1 MQAASR
7 PPSSG
12 LSSQS
17 RRIAIFAIL
26 LFGLSGLI
34 SGFAMGA
41 FIRPKIPGVTTNGGS
56 GITPP
61 VSQGTSTT
69 RSSPGSKNL
78 YVALPKLSSFSYTE
92 TADGATQYTASTVIL
107 DKSTNQPIQ
116 NTDVTCKLW
125 LAKDFEDS
133 NDLLKANNYAIL
145 TDVGNLQQPF
155 STEEQNALH
164 FIAPSQQTMA
174 CTPHG
179 NTSWTYTIS
188 PSVKSGSYYL
198 FVVDDWKG
206 KHFNWW
212 AQAIRIKGGGD

>member
-17 RRIAIFAIL
+17 RRIAIIAIL

-41 FIRPKIPGVTTNGGS
+41 FIRPKIPGVTTSNGN

-61 VSQGTSTT
+61 VSQSTSATT
-69 RSSPGSKNL
+69 SPGSKNL
-78 YVALPKLSSFSYTE
+78 SVAEPKLTAFTYLE
-92 TADGATQYTASTVIL
+92 IADGATQYTASTVIR
-107 DKSTNQPIQ
+107 DESTNKPIQ

-125 LAKDFEDS
+125 LAKDFQHS

-145 TDVGNLQQPF
+145 TDVANLQQPL

-164 FIAPSQQTMA
+164 FIAPSQQTKA
-174 CTPHG
+174 CTPQG

-188 PSVKSGSYYL
+188 PSVKPGSYFL

-212 AQAIRIKGGGD
+212 AQAIRIKSGGD

>member
-1 MQAASR
+1 MQAATR

-41 FIRPKIPGVTTNGGS
+41 FIHPKIPGVPTSNGN

-61 VSQGTSTT
+61 VSQSTSTRT
-69 RSSPGSKNL
+69 SPGSKNL
-78 YVALPKLSSFSYTE
+78 SVAFPKLTAFTYSE
-92 TADGATQYTASTVIL
+92 IADGGTQYTVSTVIR
-107 DKSTNQPIQ
+107 DESNNKPIQ

-125 LAKDFEDS
+125 LAKDFEHS
-133 NDLLKANNYAIL
+133 NELLKANNYAIL
-145 TDVGNLQQPF
+145 TNVGDLQQPL
-155 STEEQNALH
+155 SSEEQNALH
-164 FIAPSQQTMA
+164 FTAPAQQTKA
-174 CTPHG
+174 CTPQG

-188 PSVKSGSYYL
+188 PSVKPGSYYL

-206 KHFNWW
+206 KHFN
-212 AQAIRIKGGGD
+212 

>member
-1 MQAASR
+1 MQAATR

-41 FIRPKIPGVTTNGGS
+41 FIRPKIPGVTTSRN

-61 VSQGTSTT
+61 VSQSTSTT
-69 RSSPGSKNL
+69 TSPGSKNL
-78 YVALPKLSSFSYTE
+78 SVAEPKL
-92 TADGATQYTASTVIL
+92 TAFTYIEIANGATQYTASTVIR
-107 DKSTNQPIQ
+107 DENTNKPIQ

-125 LAKDFEDS
+125 LAKDFEQS
-133 NDLLKANNYAIL
+133 NDLLKVNNYAIL

-164 FIAPSQQTMA
+164 FIAPSQQTKA
-174 CTPHG
+174 CTPQG
-179 NTSWTYTIS
+179 NTSWTYTLS
-188 PSVKSGSYYL
+188 SSVKSGSYYL

-206 KHFNWW
+206 RHFNWW

>member
-41 FIRPKIPGVTTNGGS
+41 FVRPKIPGVTTSNGIS
-56 GITPP
+56 PP
-61 VSQGTSTT
+61 VSQRTSTT
-69 RSSPGSKNL
+69 ASPGSKNL
-78 YVALPKLSSFSYTE
+78 SVAEPKLTAFTYME
-92 TADGATQYTASTVIL
+92 IADGATQYTVSTVIR
-107 DKSTNQPIQ
+107 DESTNKPIQ

-125 LAKDFEDS
+125 LAKDFDHS

-145 TDVGNLQQPF
+145 TNVGNLQQPF

-164 FIAPSQQTMA
+164 FIAPSQQTKA
-174 CTPHG
+174 CTPQG

-188 PSVKSGSYYL
+188 SSVKSGSYYL

>member
-1 MQAASR
+1 MQAATR

-41 FIRPKIPGVTTNGGS
+41 FIRPKIPGVTTRNGN

-69 RSSPGSKNL
+69 TSPGSKNL
-78 YVALPKLSSFSYTE
+78 SVAEPKLTAFTYIE
-92 TADGATQYTASTVIL
+92 IADGATQYTVSTVIR
-107 DKSTNQPIQ
+107 DESTNKPIQ

-125 LAKDFEDS
+125 LAKDFEHS

-145 TDVGNLQQPF
+145 TNVGDLQQPL
-155 STEEQNALH
+155 SSEEQNALH
-164 FIAPSQQTMA
+164 FIAPSQQTKA
-174 CTPHG
+174 CTPQG

-212 AQAIRIKGGGD
+212 AQAIRIKSGGD